1 MYLLYHY
8 YLTWHWDVLE
18 EMKVKNMKIV
28 GHNIFIIRNVIIVY
42 LEHLRELAEKILEL
56 TEVDKMA
63 SY

>member
-1 MYLLYHY
+1 
-8 YLTWHWDVLE
+8 
-18 EMKVKNMKIV
+18 MKIV

-56 TEVDKMA
+56 TEVDKTA